1 MLKAVEASRREGKFE
16 DAGDRLLTQAENLA
30 LDSAANVQVQLRENP
45 SRVFYGSDRLRPN
58 VRTQAQSQ
66 SFSACPIFSSASIS
80 SGLGSESLN
89 SAGSDATNFVV

>member
-1 MLKAVEASRREGKFE
+1 MLGTACSPRPRTSHWTVPPTFRCNCERTPLAS
-16 DAGDRLLTQAENLA
+16 
-30 LDSAANVQVQLRENP
+30 SMAAI
-45 SRVFYGSDRLRPN
+45 DC

>member
-58 VRTQAQSQ
+58 
-66 SFSACPIFSSASIS
+66 
-80 SGLGSESLN
+80 SGAFAVLFGLPDLQFCLDLLR
-89 SAGSDATNFVV
+89 AGE